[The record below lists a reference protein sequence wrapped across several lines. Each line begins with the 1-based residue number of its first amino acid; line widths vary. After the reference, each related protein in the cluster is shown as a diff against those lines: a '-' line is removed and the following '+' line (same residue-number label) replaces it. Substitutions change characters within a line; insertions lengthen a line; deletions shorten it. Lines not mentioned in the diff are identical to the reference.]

1 MILPLFGHS
10 DLRAELLGSID
21 RSALPQSLLLHG
33 PAGIGKQRLA
43 LWLAQRLICDAPVA
57 DGPCGTCRQCRM
69 ALDLTHPDIH
79 WVFPQ
84 PRPKDSDYS
93 PNDAKED
100 YIEARMARAK
110 AQGVYPP
117 PSGSDGIFIGA
128 VRMLLLTA
136 ALTPALARR
145 KIIIVGDAD
154 RMVSQ
159 LGSDQA
165 ANAFLKLLEEPPNDT
180 WIVLTSSAPG
190 SLLPTIRSRVAPLR
204 VRPLAPAEV
213 RAVFAHE
220 AFAKGLKDRSIKS
233 GDDAV
238 ERAEGAPGALLSPE
252 NDAAIWT
259 RASDIVAAA
268 TSADKARRHGVALV
282 QGAWGARG
290 QFSDVLDAVTLQ
302 LHHRSRDAAL
312 AGDAEQAIRFAR
324 AVDIVEDAKTLTE
337 TNVNPALVTADMLDQ
352 LARSLRY

>member
-1 MILPLFGHS
+1 MILPLIGH
-10 DLRAELLGSID
+10 DQLRSELLGSLE
-21 RSALPQSLLLHG
+21 RHSLPQSLLFHG

-69 ALDLTHPDIH
+69 ALELTHPDIH
-79 WVFPQ
+79 WIFPQ

-117 PSGSDGIFIGA
+117 PSGLDGIFIGA

-136 ALTPALARR
+136 SVTPALARR
-145 KIIIVGDAD
+145 KVIIIGDAE

-159 LGSDQA
+159 VGSDQA

-180 WIVLTSSAPG
+180 SIVLTSSAPG

-204 VRPLAPAEV
+204 VRPLTNEQV
-213 RAVFAHE
+213 RTVLAQE
-220 AFAKGLKDRSIKS
+220 AFAKGLKGSKMS
-233 GDDAV
+233 ADDAV
-238 ERAEGAPGALLSPE
+238 RRAAGAPGVLLSPE
-252 NDAAIWT
+252 NDAVIWN
-259 RASDIVAAA
+259 RATEIVDAA
-268 TSADKARRHGVALV
+268 TSPDVARRHGVALG

-290 QFSDVLDAVTLQ
+290 QFSDVLDAVTAQ
-302 LHHRSRDAAL
+302 LHHRSRQAAL
-312 AGDAEQAIRFAR
+312 AGDGETAVRFAR
-324 AVDIVEDAKTLTE
+324 AVDFVEEAKTMTE
-337 TNVNPALVTADMLDQ
+337 TNVNPALVTADLLDR
-352 LARSLRY
+352 LAHSLRT

>member
-1 MILPLFGHS
+1 MILPLIGH
-10 DLRAELLGSID
+10 DQLRAELLGSLG
-21 RSALPQSLLLHG
+21 RHSLPQSLLFHG

-57 DGPCGTCRQCRM
+57 DGPCGVCRQCRM
-69 ALDLTHPDIH
+69 ALELTHPDIH

-84 PRPKDSDYS
+84 PRPKDSDYT

-100 YIEARMARAK
+100 YIEARLARAK

-136 ALTPALARR
+136 SVTPALARR
-145 KIIIVGDAD
+145 KVIIIGDAE

-180 WIVLTSSAPG
+180 SIILTSSAPG

-204 VRPLAPAEV
+204 VRPLTPEQV
-213 RAVFAHE
+213 RAVLAQE
-220 AFAKGLKDRSIKS
+220 AFAKGLKGAKMSA
-233 GDDAV
+233 DDAV
-238 ERAEGAPGALLSPE
+238 QRAAGAPGMLLSPE
-252 NDAAIWT
+252 NDALIWT
-259 RASDIVAAA
+259 RATEIVDAA
-268 TSADKARRHGVALV
+268 TSPDVARRHGVALG

-290 QFSDVLDAVTLQ
+290 QFSDILDAVTAQ
-302 LHHRSRDAAL
+302 LHHRSRQAAL
-312 AGDAEQAIRFAR
+312 AGDGDTAVRFAR
-324 AVDIVEDAKTLTE
+324 AVDFVEEAKTMTE
-337 TNVNPALVTADMLDQ
+337 TNVNPALVTADLLDR
-352 LARSLRY
+352 LAHSLRA

>member
-1 MILPLFGHS
+1 MILPLVGH
-10 DLRAELLGSID
+10 DQLRAELLGSLE
-21 RSALPQSLLLHG
+21 RHSLPQSLLFHG

-43 LWLAQRLICDAPVA
+43 LWLAQRLICDTPAA
-57 DGPCGTCRQCRM
+57 DGPCGACRQCRM
-69 ALDLTHPDIH
+69 ALELTHPDIH

-117 PSGSDGIFIGA
+117 PSGSDGIYIGA
-128 VRMLLLTA
+128 VRMLLLA
-136 ALTPALARR
+136 ASVTPALARR
-145 KIIIVGDAD
+145 KVIIIGDAE

-180 WIVLTSSAPG
+180 SIILTSSAPG

-204 VRPLAPAEV
+204 IRPLAPEQV
-213 RAVFAHE
+213 RTVLAQE
-220 AFAKGLKDRSIKS
+220 AFAKGLKAGKMSA
-233 GDDAV
+233 DDAV
-238 ERAEGAPGALLSPE
+238 QRAAGAPGMLLSPE
-252 NDAAIWT
+252 NDAVIWT
-259 RASDIVAAA
+259 RATEIVDAA
-268 TSADKARRHGVALV
+268 TSPDVARRHGVALG

-290 QFSDVLDAVTLQ
+290 QFSDVLDAVTAQ
-302 LHHRSRDAAL
+302 LHQRSRQAAL
-312 AGDAEQAIRFAR
+312 AGDGDSAVRFAR
-324 AVDIVEDAKTLTE
+324 AVDFVEEAKTMTE
-337 TNVNPALVTADMLDQ
+337 TNVNPALVTADLLDR
-352 LARSLRY
+352 LAHSLRA